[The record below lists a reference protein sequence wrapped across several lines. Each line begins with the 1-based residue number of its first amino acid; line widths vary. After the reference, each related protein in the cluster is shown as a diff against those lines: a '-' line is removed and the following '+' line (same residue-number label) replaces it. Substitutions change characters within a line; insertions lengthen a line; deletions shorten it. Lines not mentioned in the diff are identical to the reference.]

1 MATTIPAAAGGIV
14 PTAIPDVTYEE
25 HMTRIREHCIL
36 IVTERATTAADKK
49 LVQAIQ
55 KAERERVEANNV
67 NLSQQGCGGGRGTG
81 GWGGDGQGHDNQV
94 RNHGH
99 GRGGRDNANQANS
112 GHGGY
117 YVPPNV
123 WATIDQNQHKMLLRH
138 QDESRHQEN
147 NHSDTTST
155 ISEVTSPTT
164 QPATSTRILLK
175 PTQVP

>member
-1 MATTIPAAAGGIV
+1 MYTQDNILCQFGPEICPQFNNSYLNQFSSILVGIV
-14 PTAIPDVTYEE
+14 S
-25 HMTRIREHCIL
+25 
-36 IVTERATTAADKK
+36 TTAADKK
-49 LVQAIQ
+49 RVQAIQ

-67 NLSQQGCGGGRGTG
+67 NLSQQGCGGGHGTG
-81 GWGGDGQGHDNQV
+81 GWGGDGRGRDNQV
-94 RNHGH
+94 RNCGC

-112 GHGGY
+112 GRGGY

-123 WATIDQNQHKMLLRH
+123 WVTMDQNQHTMLLRH
-138 QDESRHQEN
+138 RDESRHQEN

-155 ISEVTSPTT
+155 ISEVTSPMT